1 MKRRNCKMISS
12 ELRTQ
17 IIKEYFVGEESSKEI
32 AEKYKIKPSTLRVWI
47 NRYSESEKSV
57 SLPVQSKQSSTMAK
71 KQVPNLEQENA
82 ELKRQVKD
90 LLASLK
96 HSEMQN
102 LALNTLIDIAEE
114 QGMEIRKKSGAK
126 Q

>member
-17 IIKEYFVGEESSKEI
+17 IIKEYLVGEESSKEL
-32 AEKYKIKPSTLRVWI
+32 AEKYKIKPNTLRTWLS
-47 NRYSESEKSV
+47 RYSKCEKSV
-57 SLPVQSKQSSTMAK
+57 SLPVQPNQVSCMAK
-71 KQVPNLEQENA
+71 KEVPNLELENA
-82 ELKRQVKD
+82 ELRRQVKE

-114 QGMEIRKKSGAK
+114 QGIEIRKKSGAK